1 MIKTRLFNALEDH
14 KSKEFIP
21 VQIFLSFVTLV
32 SILSIVLET
41 VPSLE
46 EFMNLFLIIEWFSVI
61 IFTMEF
67 LSRVW
72 VNERKLVYIFS
83 FWGLIDIVSILP
95 TYLGLANL
103 TFLKSGRTLRILRFT
118 RILRMGKIF
127 RSYFKNLD
135 MDKRKAAHNQINI
148 AIYFLALASATTI
161 FGSILYVIEHPSPAY
176 ANIPLAM
183 LQVVVVLF
191 GGVWSPSTTL
201 SGEIVILI
209 TRLVGLAL
217 FGLLI
222 SIIGGV
228 LNEWLLGQRKD

>member
-1 MIKTRLFNALEDH
+1 MLKTKLYNALEDH

-21 VQIFLSFVTLV
+21 VQIFLSFVTVV
-32 SILSIVLET
+32 SIFSIVLET

-46 EFMNLFLIIEWFSVI
+46 VFMNLFLIIEWFSVI
-61 IFTMEF
+61 VFTLEF

-72 VNERKLVYIFS
+72 VNERKLFYIFS
-83 FWGLIDIVSILP
+83 FWGLVDIISILP

-103 TFLKSGRTLRILRFT
+103 TFLKSARTLRVLRFT

-127 RSYFKNLD
+127 RSYFKTLD
-135 MDKRKAAHNQINI
+135 KEKRKAAHNQINI
-148 AIYFLALASATTI
+148 AIYFLALTSATTI

-183 LQVVVVLF
+183 LQVVEILF
-191 GGVWSPSTTL
+191 GGVWTPGTTL
-201 SGEIVILI
+201 SGEIVILV

-222 SIIGGV
+222 SIIGSV
-228 LNEWLLGQRKD
+228 LNEWLLGNEKK

>member
-1 MIKTRLFNALEDH
+1 MFKSKLFNSLEDH

-21 VQIFLSFVTLV
+21 VQTFLSLITLI
-32 SILSIVLET
+32 SIFSIVLET
-41 VPSLE
+41 VPSLKD
-46 EFMNLFLIIEWFSVI
+46 FMNLFLIIEWFSVLV
-61 IFTMEF
+61 FTLEF

-72 VNERKLVYIFS
+72 INQHKLSYIFS
-83 FWGLIDIVSILP
+83 FWGLIDLLSILP
-95 TYLGLANL
+95 TYLGLGNL
-103 TFLKSGRTLRILRFT
+103 TFLKSGRTLRVLRFT

-127 RSYFKNLD
+127 RSYFKTLD
-135 MDKRKAAHNQINI
+135 KDKRKAAHNQINI

-161 FGSILYVIEHPSPAY
+161 FGSILYIIESPSPAY

-183 LQVVVVLF
+183 LQVVEILF
-191 GGVWSPSTTL
+191 GGVWVPGATL

-209 TRLVGLAL
+209 IRLVGLAL

-228 LNEWLLGQRKD
+228 LNEWLLGTKE